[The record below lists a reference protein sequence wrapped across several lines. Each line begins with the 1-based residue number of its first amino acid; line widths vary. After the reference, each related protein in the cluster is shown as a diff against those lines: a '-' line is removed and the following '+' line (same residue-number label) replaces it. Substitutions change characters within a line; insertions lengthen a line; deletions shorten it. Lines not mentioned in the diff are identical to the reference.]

1 MHAFGAEFDVQP
13 GYLNT
18 ASIGVPPVRVADA
31 VTEAVGRWRR
41 GEDMPSAFDD
51 SVAAARA
58 AFATLAGVPVDRVA
72 IGTTVSQLV
81 STVAAGLPDG
91 AKVLVAAGEFTSVS
105 FPFAAQAHRGVTVTE
120 ADLTDLPARAGD
132 HDVVAVSVVQSAN
145 GAQVDL
151 GALRAAAEAGGTAVL
166 LDTSQAA
173 GWLPLALDWADWVV
187 GAGYKWLLC
196 PRGSSWL
203 AVHPRALE
211 RTRPIAAGWYAGDVP
226 METTY
231 GLPLRLA
238 EGARSLDLSPVWF
251 AQTGAA
257 VALPYLASLDLAE
270 VRDHCVGLADSF
282 LKALGREPLGSAIV
296 AVAAD
301 PGRLA
306 AAGISSGIRAGKVRV
321 AFHLYNTADD
331 VERLLTAFG

>member
-1 MHAFGAEFDVQP
+1 MHAFGAEFAVP
-13 GYLNT
+13 SGYLNT
-18 ASIGVPPVRVADA
+18 ASIGVPPAEVADA
-31 VTEAVGRWRR
+31 VEAAVGRWRR
-41 GEDMPSAFDD
+41 GEDMPGDFDA

-58 AFATLAGVPVDRVA
+58 GYARLVGVPADRVA
-72 IGTTVSQLV
+72 SGATVSQLV
-81 STVAAGLPDG
+81 SNVAAGLPDG
-91 AKVLVAAGEFTSVS
+91 TSVLVAAGEFTSVT

-120 ADLTDLPARAGD
+120 APLADLPARAGAY
-132 HDVVAVSVVQSAN
+132 DVVAVSVVQSAD
-145 GAQVDL
+145 GALVDL
-151 GALRAAAEAGGTAVL
+151 TALRGAAEAGGTAVL

-187 GAGYKWLLC
+187 GAGYKWLLS

-211 RTRPIAAGWYAGDVP
+211 RTRPVAAGWYAGDVP
-226 METTY
+226 MRTTY

-238 EGARSLDLSPVWF
+238 DGARSMDLSPVWF

-282 LKALGREPLGSAIV
+282 LKAIGREPRGSAIV
-296 AVAAD
+296 AVEAD
-301 PGRLA
+301 PGRVR
-306 AAGISSGIRAGKVRV
+306 AAGVASGIRAGRVRL

-331 VERLLTAFG
+331 VEQLLTAFE